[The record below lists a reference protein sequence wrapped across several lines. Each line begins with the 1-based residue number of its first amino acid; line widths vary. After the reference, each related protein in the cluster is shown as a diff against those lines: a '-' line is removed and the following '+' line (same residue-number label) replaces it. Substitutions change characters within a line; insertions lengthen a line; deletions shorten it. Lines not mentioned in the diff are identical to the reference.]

1 MSAHTNNQKLLNFVK
16 KYTDLCKPKEVH
28 WCDGSQEEADKLFQ
42 MMVDKK
48 MAIRLNQ
55 QKRSR
60 CSLFRSDKRDA
71 ARVESRTFICSER
84 EEDAGPTNHWKA
96 PAEMKGIDHRLFDGC
111 MEGRTMYV
119 IPF

>member
-1 MSAHTNNQKLLNFVK
+1 MK
-16 KYTDLCKPKEVH
+16 KYIDLFKPKDFD
-28 WCDGSQEEADKLFQ
+28 WCNCSQEEADKLFK

-48 MAIRLNQ
+48 MVIQLNQ

-71 ARVESRTFICSER
+71 VRVESRTFICSER
-84 EEDAGPTNHWKA
+84 EEDAVPTNHWKA